1 MPASPERGTPGA
13 RPTPISG
20 RMRSRSS
27 RLHVRRYAVLLFLLT
42 AALVGTV
49 ALTLDRNVG
58 RSTWAQNETVLAGG
72 ARVAAAS
79 LGTLRSNLRV
89 QASQIATSLSLQRAL
104 VTNDRVALE
113 QIAAA
118 HHAKLIFQ
126 RRAIGTIPPRPR
138 IVSSASIT
146 SGAHVLARVAVGVAL
161 DDRVLALLRQTTPL
175 PRHAALVFVRDGR
188 VVAGASAGAPAH
200 VAGGRLTIRT
210 TEFAAQAAPLGVAG
224 VSVVAVE
231 PAAAV
236 DEASQ
241 RYRRLVLAAALVT
254 LMLMGAVAGRLASPI
269 AQAVAD
275 VSRLARQAQTDALTG
290 VANRRA
296 LDERLDLEVQ
306 HAAATAGEVSYVM
319 ADIDDFKPL
328 NDAHGHQVGDEVLRA
343 VAEAMQGA
351 VRERDLV
358 ARYGGEELAVVLP
371 GSRLPDARD
380 AAERMRQAVAAVAVT
395 TADGTSVGVTA
406 SFGVATFPTYPSAE
420 AIVGAADAAL
430 YQAKRN
436 GKNQVAAATV
446 QGDDQA
452 PPQQA
457 LAATV

>member
-1 MPASPERGTPGA
+1 MRT
-13 RPTPISG
+13 RSG
-20 RMRSRSS
+20 RP
-27 RLHVRRYAVLLFLLT
+27 HVRRYAVLLFLLT
-42 AALVGTV
+42 AGLVGTV
-49 ALTLDRNVG
+49 AVTLDRNVG
-58 RSTWAQNETVLAGG
+58 KSTWAQNETVLAGG

-118 HHAKLIFQ
+118 HRAKLIL
-126 RRAIGTIPPRPR
+126 RSGAIGSIPQRPR

-175 PRHAALVFVRDGR
+175 PRHAALVFVHDGH
-188 VVAGASAGAPAH
+188 VVAGAAAGAEAH
-200 VAGGRLTIRT
+200 VTGGRLTIRDT
-210 TEFAAQAAPLGVAG
+210 TFAAQAAPLGVAG

-236 DEASQ
+236 DAASK

-254 LMLMGAVAGRLASPI
+254 LMLMGTVARRLASPL

-296 LDERLDLEVQ
+296 LDERLALEVQ
-306 HAAATAGEVSYVM
+306 HALATGGAVSYVM

-343 VAEAMQGA
+343 VAGAMQGA

-371 GSRLPDARD
+371 GSRLADARD

-395 TADGTSVGVTA
+395 TADGTAVGVTA

-420 AIVGAADAAL
+420 AVVGAADAAL
-430 YQAKRN
+430 YQAKGN
-436 GKNQVAAATV
+436 GKNRVAAATV
-446 QGDDQA
+446 QGEDQ
-452 PPQQA
+452 PPVKHA
-457 LAATV
+457 LAASI